1 MEQKKDILVE
11 ALARKARACADM
23 GDSSG
28 FDACLK
34 ELNKW
39 IDIDKA
45 KKYSVLTIE
54 REKRAGHHGSALK
67 LLNTLLKNKGE
78 DTNGGIRPF
87 SEADLFAERSEIF
100 QHLEYN
106 ELVEHNKKWQ
116 LISVPKMFAL
126 F

>member
-1 MEQKKDILVE
+1 MEQKKNILIE

-23 GDSSG
+23 GDSIG

-39 IDIDKA
+39 IDIDKD

-54 REKRAGHHGSALK
+54 REKRAGRHGSVLK
-67 LLNTLLKNKGE
+67 LLNILLKNKGE
-78 DTNGGIRPF
+78 DTKGGIRPF
-87 SEADLFAERSEIF
+87 SEADLLAERAEIF
-100 QHLEYN
+100 QHLEYT
-106 ELVEHNKKWQ
+106 ELVEHDRKWR
-116 LISVPKMFAL
+116 LISAPKKFAL